1 MRPAYVALAASLAIW
16 PSLLDAQRCMGAMS
30 FADRR
35 AHIGVDASVSPSG
48 RSTTGGLSVGSP
60 RGPFASVGAGETH
73 NDDPSDRARLLA
85 ARAGVGFT
93 LRPRPNTQICP
104 FISVEVTGQLASR
117 ATVMIQGREYAIRGM
132 ATQSYG
138 LGVSVGGALS
148 SVTAFDVVPF
158 ISAAVFARNSDTYL
172 SPEGPREAEGDHYYA
187 VAFGAGALMERM
199 ITLRPSVIL
208 TFAEARNTVAFGLH
222 LSISFGRVTPRRPVG
237 EGEGSLTT
245 VWLNTDVGV
254 YYCPGSMPYGATPQG
269 KFMTE
274 REALVA
280 GASPAQGRRC

>member
-1 MRPAYVALAASLAIW
+1 
-16 PSLLDAQRCMGAMS
+16 MGAMS

-35 AHIGVDASVSPSG
+35 AHVGVDASVSSAG
-48 RSTTGGLSVGSP
+48 RTTTGGLSVGTP
-60 RGPFASVGAGETH
+60 RGPFASVGAGEIH
-73 NDDPSDRARLLA
+73 NDDPSDRAPLVA
-85 ARAGVGFT
+85 ATAGVGFT

-104 FISVEVTGQLASR
+104 FFSVQMTGRVASR
-117 ATVMIQGREYAIRGM
+117 ATVMILGREYDILGV

-138 LGVSVGGALS
+138 LGASVGGALS
-148 SVTAFDVVPF
+148 SVTEFDLVPF
-158 ISAAVFARNSDTYL
+158 LSAAVIMRNTDIYL
-172 SPEGPREAEGDHYYA
+172 SPEGPREAAGDHYYT

-199 ITLRPSVIL
+199 ITLRPSVTV
-208 TFAEARNTVAFGLH
+208 TFAEERTSAAFGLH

-254 YYCPGSMPYGATPQG
+254 YYCPGSMPYGATPHG
-269 KFMTE
+269 RFMTE

>member
-1 MRPAYVALAASLAIW
+1 MRAAHVVLAASLAIW
-16 PSLLDAQRCMGAMS
+16 PASLDAQRCMGAIS

-35 AHIGVDASVSPSG
+35 AHIGVDASVSAAG

-60 RGPFASVGAGETH
+60 RGPFVSVSAGEMH
-73 NDDPSDRARLLA
+73 NDDPSDEEPLLA
-85 ARAGVGFT
+85 GRAGVGVT
-93 LRPRPNTQICP
+93 LRPRPNTHVCP
-104 FISVEVTGQLASR
+104 FISVEVTGQFASR
-117 ATVMIQGREYAIRGM
+117 AKVMIRGREYDVRGI

-138 LGVSVGGALS
+138 LGASVGAALS
-148 SVTAFDVVPF
+148 SVTEFDLVPF
-158 ISAAVFARNSDTYL
+158 VSAAVIVRNTDIYL
-172 SPEGPREAEGDHYYA
+172 GADGPTEAVGDHYYA
-187 VAFGAGALMERM
+187 VAFGAGALLERM
-199 ITLRPSVIL
+199 FTVRPSVTL
-208 TFAEARNTVAFGLH
+208 MFADGRTSAAFGLH

-254 YYCPGSMPYGATPQG
+254 YYCPGSMSYGATPHG
-269 KFMTE
+269 TFMTE